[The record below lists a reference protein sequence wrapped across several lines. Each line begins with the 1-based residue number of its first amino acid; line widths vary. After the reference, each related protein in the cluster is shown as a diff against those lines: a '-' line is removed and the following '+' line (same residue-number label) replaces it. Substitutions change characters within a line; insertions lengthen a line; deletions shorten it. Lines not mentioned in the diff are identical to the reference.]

1 MKWILIIFG
10 IVSTAIILSSI
21 VVTIKDA
28 IKDFRNK

>member
-1 MKWILIIFG
+1 MTWILIVFAS
-10 IVSTAIILSSI
+10 VSAVIILSSI

>member
-10 IVSTAIILSSI
+10 IVSAVIILSSI
-21 VVTIKDA
+21 VVTIKDT